1 LAGHGT
7 GGGEG
12 ERAEG
17 NRRRVMSAR
26 VLEQRVLGRACTA
39 FPLLL
44 ACGAGWATT
53 IPATPPRGPSED
65 GTRLAVLEI
74 QIALEERHFSP
85 GLLDGVE
92 GPKTRLAIRALEAA
106 VGEKPTGLL
115 ASARRILG
123 RRAEPCTAPYRITA
137 ADAAEVD
144 PCPTDWN
151 ERSRREQLLYPTL
164 SNLIAEKFHTSE
176 RCLAWLNPEVDLAA
190 LAPGREV
197 VVPKPGERPKAG
209 VKRVEIDLSRK
220 TVLLL
225 GSEDRLVGLVH
236 CSIARDT
243 DAVTRGVHSVKTVVE
258 NPGYTFDPKKWPE
271 VTNVERKLSIPPGP
285 RSPVGLR
292 WIGLDAPGVGIHG
305 TPEPENIGKTG
316 SHGCFRLTNWDAVH
330 VAASVEVGTRVRV
343 VDSSPVAERL
353 GAEP

>member
-1 LAGHGT
+1 M
-7 GGGEG
+7 GEC
-12 ERAEG
+12 ERREAW
-17 NRRRVMSAR
+17 AII
-26 VLEQRVLGRACTA
+26 VLLFACS
-39 FPLLL
+39 P
-44 ACGAGWATT
+44 GWATS
-53 IPATPPRGPSED
+53 IVAPPPTEASEEW
-65 GTRLAVLEI
+65 TRLAILEV
-74 QIALEERHFSP
+74 QTGLEERGFSP

-92 GPKTRLAIRALEAA
+92 GPKTRLAIRALEASL
-106 VGEKPTGLL
+106 GEKPTGLL

-123 RRAEPCTAPYRITA
+123 RRGEPCTGPYTITA

-151 ERSRREQLLYPTL
+151 ERSRRERLLYPTL

-176 RCLAWLNPEVDLAA
+176 RCLAWLNPEASLAA
-190 LAPGREV
+190 LAPGSV
-197 VVPKPGERPKAG
+197 LVVPKPGERGKSD
-209 VKRVEIDLSRK
+209 VRRVEIDLSRK
-220 TVLLL
+220 AVLLL
-225 GSEDRLVGLVH
+225 GSQDRLVGLVH

-243 DAVTRGVHSVKTVVE
+243 EAVTRGVHSVKTVVE

-343 VDSSPVAERL
+343 VDSSPVTESL

>member
-1 LAGHGT
+1 MAERYPERR
-7 GGGEG
+7 GGG
-12 ERAEG
+12 RA
-17 NRRRVMSAR
+17 AIII
-26 VLEQRVLGRACTA
+26 
-39 FPLLL
+39 LL
-44 ACGAGWATT
+44 ACSPGWGTT
-53 IPATPPRGPSED
+53 VPATPPGGAPEEW
-65 GTRLAVLEI
+65 TRLEVLEI

-85 GLLDGVE
+85 GLLDGID
-92 GPKTRLAIRALEAA
+92 GPKTRLAIRALEASL
-106 VGEKPTGLL
+106 GEKPTGLL

-123 RRAEPCTAPYRITA
+123 RRGEPCTASYGITA

-144 PCPTDWN
+144 PCPLDWN
-151 ERSRREQLLYPTL
+151 ERSRRERLLYPTL

-176 RCLAWLNPEVDLAA
+176 RCLAWLNPDVDLAA

-197 VVPKPGERPKAG
+197 VVPKPRDRPKAG
-209 VKRVEIDLSRK
+209 VKRMEIDLSRK
-220 TVLLL
+220 AVLLL
-225 GSEDRLVGLVH
+225 GSQDRLVGLVH
-236 CSIARDT
+236 CSVARDT
-243 DAVTRGVHSVKTVVE
+243 GAVTRGVHSVKTVVE
-258 NPGYTFDPKKWPE
+258 NPGYTFDPKKWPD

-343 VDSSPVAERL
+343 VDSSPVAESL
-353 GAEP
+353 GTEP